1 MISTDDRMDPRN
13 DSGLTVIA
21 AGTKVQGPIDAAGD
35 VCVAGRVD
43 GKLRAGGTVTVLA
56 GGAVTAELRAPRVR
70 IEGAVI
76 GNVYA
81 GERIE
86 VAAGARVVGD
96 VRASV
101 VELAAGATVEG
112 RIDQR
117 VPAAEF
123 LVPDARATLR
133 LARPMRRPT
142 IPTPTLLSPTLS
154 EEG

>member
-1 MISTDDRMDPRN
+1 MISTDDRIDPRN
-13 DSGLTVIA
+13 HSGLTVIA
-21 AGTKVQGPIDAAGD
+21 AGTRVQGLEAAGD
-35 VCVAGRVD
+35 VTVAGRVD

-56 GGAVTAELRAPRVR
+56 GGAVTAELRASRVR

-76 GNVYA
+76 GNVFA

-117 VPAAEF
+117 VPAAE
-123 LVPDARATLR
+123 LHPADARATLR

-142 IPTPTLLSPTLS
+142 IPVPQHSPTLS